1 MKSLTSIL
9 SLILLIQEEPSII
22 NAFATPKLLLSN
34 HASSSTAS
42 TIVLHSSSSSSSSTT
57 TTTAE
62 EEITIDQYSRC
73 LSPYEERQSIKNET
87 SQYSIIDTQP
97 KWQRI
102 MLKPIKLV
110 GRATNKVGRT
120 LSNVLSPVS
129 GSEGEGRSVQKK
141 KPGQLILM
149 RCGESEWTKSG
160 RFTGWADPDLVK
172 EGVLEIE
179 HAAR

>member
-9 SLILLIQEEPSII
+9 SLILLLIQEPSII
-22 NAFATPKLLLSN
+22 NAFATPKPLLSN

-42 TIVLHSSSSSSSSTT
+42 TIALHSSSSSSSS

-102 MLKPIKLV
+102 ILKPFKLV

-120 LSNVLSPVS
+120 LSKVVS
-129 GSEGEGRSVQKK
+129 SEGEGSVQKK
-141 KPGQLILM
+141 KPGQLILL

>member
-9 SLILLIQEEPSII
+9 SLILLLIQEEPSII
-22 NAFATPKLLLSN
+22 NAFAPPKPLLSN
-34 HASSSTAS
+34 HPSSSTT
-42 TIVLHSSSSSSSSTT
+42 TIVLHSSSSSSSSS
-57 TTTAE
+57 TTAE

-102 MLKPIKLV
+102 ILKPFKLV

-120 LSNVLSPVS
+120 LSKVLS
-129 GSEGEGRSVQKK
+129 GSEAGESSQK
-141 KPGQLILM
+141 KPGQLILL

>member
-1 MKSLTSIL
+1 MKSTSIL
-9 SLILLIQEEPSII
+9 SLILLLIQEEPSLI
-22 NAFATPKLLLSN
+22 NAFATPKPLLSN
-34 HASSSTAS
+34 HPSSSTT
-42 TIVLHSSSSSSSSTT
+42 TIVLHSSSSSSSSS
-57 TTTAE
+57 TTAE

-102 MLKPIKLV
+102 ILKPFKLV

-120 LSNVLSPVS
+120 LSQVVSSVS
-129 GSEGEGRSVQKK
+129 GSSEGEGSALQKK